1 MGISEH
7 ALVHFLINIGSL
19 PCIIRTV
26 WHDILHCAELF
37 ARSCHEEK
45 AHKLGVCFVCHTER
59 TAAAESGFPRSVG
72 EPQSYN
78 WARAGRLS
86 WEGQTKAWSR
96 SYHSN
101 LPADSVSTCQWGK
114 APDQLVHTGIWKYVL
129 SFSLFT
135 GKGLPEEIEHSIY
148 LYWGDFR
155 LQGSWAGRDLGSWG
169 RIFRLCWNPDFL
181 PPDFLHCWVSLWR
194 ANYLTSGPMPVLS
207 RSLSALAP
215 ACQYVCSSFPA
226 KLLCLTSHR
235 SGMLAARLIVS
246 TVTFHVFWQN
256 VWCGSVRAESA
267 KNISRGKSFSAA
279 TES

>member
-1 MGISEH
+1 MH
-7 ALVHFLINIGSL
+7 NQD
-19 PCIIRTV
+19 CMT
-26 WHDILHCAELF
+26 WHSSMC
-37 ARSCHEEK
+37 
-45 AHKLGVCFVCHTER
+45 
-59 TAAAESGFPRSVG
+59 
-72 EPQSYN
+72 
-78 WARAGRLS
+78 RAFCKELS
-86 WEGQTKAWSR
+86 WGKGPQTGCLLCLPYRENSGCREWLSQKCRRASVIQLSTCRKAVMRRANKAWSR